1 MVKTYPGTTVEVS
14 RLSVG
19 DSRTLF
25 DSIFLT
31 GGITLS
37 QMSLLTGL
45 EPYVIQNWV
54 KRGFVTPPQKRT
66 YSREQFARIVIIN
79 MLKEEL
85 QIERICKLIR
95 LLGGKTDSPADD
107 LIGDPELYHRYVDLL
122 SLGVSVS
129 DRASV
134 EAAARRAAED
144 FTEPFPGA
152 REQLVSILR
161 VMIYAHAATE
171 LRENAEDVLSALL
184 G

>member
-85 QIERICKLIR
+85 
-95 LLGGKTDSPADD
+95 P
-107 LIGDPELYHRYVDLL
+107 
-122 SLGVSVS
+122 
-129 DRASV
+129 
-134 EAAARRAAED
+134 
-144 FTEPFPGA
+144 
-152 REQLVSILR
+152 QLCIPPILT
-161 VMIYAHAATE
+161 IST
-171 LRENAEDVLSALL
+171 
-184 G
+184 